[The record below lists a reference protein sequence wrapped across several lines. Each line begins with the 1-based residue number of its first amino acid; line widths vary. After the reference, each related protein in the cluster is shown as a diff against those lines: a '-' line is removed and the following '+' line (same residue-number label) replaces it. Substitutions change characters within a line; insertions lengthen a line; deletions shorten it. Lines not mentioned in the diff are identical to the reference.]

1 MSPSSS
7 EIKKH
12 KLTVFL
18 IKEEY
23 EEIADFLSID
33 GFEQVDAFEEG
44 KWQGALIYKGGF
56 QSTPSWVSIFDELP
70 GFDPSGIKNQ
80 SSKALYVLR
89 CEGRWFCF
97 TFGYARHLIDE
108 HAYERNFGLI
118 VTLNLSD
125 PEAVKSIDK
134 TNISHISLHSREQAT
149 RAIELGGFEFDND
162 IDLLKSITA
171 KSSVSGVEEQ
181 ETLSGRDSVS
191 IYTRALVEDFHDI
204 AERLYEA
211 FTDTK
216 YKELYPWIDKISEE
230 RDKTVVEQLDKLL
243 AERIVNGE
251 LVNIWLAIPE
261 VVDWEE
267 IRGFA
272 YKYRQERPDRD
283 GPVLYTDLDVHE
295 WVSVKNL
302 GDELSAQQLKSKR
315 IHVYWQD
322 GRTSSWS
329 VYRCLNAELDLDGK
343 KYILNDSAWYN
354 IQTDFVSEVG
364 QFFSSIPE
372 AAFSLPPFDNMNEP
386 EYLEHVS
393 SQLPEYALMDRKN
406 IMIGGGRSKVEFCDL
421 YSLGKD
427 IIHVKRYGGSPVL
440 SHLFSQAVVSGECFL
455 HEEDFRT
462 QLNEKLPDS
471 HKLTDAS
478 ERPAASHYNVCIAIM
493 SKEQGDLEL
502 PFFSKVSFKHA
513 VRALQNLGYNVFKLK
528 IDRWNEESD
537 A

>member
-251 LVNIWLAIPE
+251 LCKYLA
-261 VVDWEE
+261 
-267 IRGFA
+267 G
-272 YKYRQERPDRD
+272 Y
-283 GPVLYTDLDVHE
+283 
-295 WVSVKNL
+295 S
-302 GDELSAQQLKSKR
+302 
-315 IHVYWQD
+315 
-322 GRTSSWS
+322 
-329 VYRCLNAELDLDGK
+329 
-343 KYILNDSAWYN
+343 
-354 IQTDFVSEVG
+354 
-364 QFFSSIPE
+364 
-372 AAFSLPPFDNMNEP
+372 
-386 EYLEHVS
+386 
-393 SQLPEYALMDRKN
+393 
-406 IMIGGGRSKVEFCDL
+406 GGGG
-421 YSLGKD
+421 LGRD
-427 IIHVKRYGGSPVL
+427 
-440 SHLFSQAVVSGECFL
+440 
-455 HEEDFRT
+455 
-462 QLNEKLPDS
+462 
-471 HKLTDAS
+471 
-478 ERPAASHYNVCIAIM
+478 
-493 SKEQGDLEL
+493 
-502 PFFSKVSFKHA
+502 
-513 VRALQNLGYNVFKLK
+513 
-528 IDRWNEESD
+528 
-537 A
+537 